1 MTIASCHDRMQANPL
16 RQAQIQTEWRRT
28 DYPLS
33 LRAPVAR
40 AELRTRLHSEVNLQA
55 NVPSLHS
62 AVAQAQSHA
71 RSRPLCGSFQA
82 WKLADGKDQ
91 LRCPGVRRATS
102 SDSHPIGSEG
112 PQANR
117 GSPHQSIANRRERE
131 PGDAQV
137 ARTLL
142 RTAERRIGNDVARLS
157 AEVRELEAV
166 RL

>member
-16 RQAQIQTEWRRT
+16 RQVQIQTEWRRT

-62 AVAQAQSHA
+62 AVAQAQSRA

-91 LRCPGVRRATS
+91 PRCPGMRRATS
-102 SDSHPIGSEG
+102 SDSHPIGSED
-112 PQANR
+112 PRANR
-117 GSPHQSIANRRERE
+117 GSPHQAIANRRGRE
-131 PGDAQV
+131 LGDAQA
-137 ARTLL
+137 ARILL
-142 RTAERRIGNDVARLS
+142 
-157 AEVRELEAV
+157 
-166 RL
+166 